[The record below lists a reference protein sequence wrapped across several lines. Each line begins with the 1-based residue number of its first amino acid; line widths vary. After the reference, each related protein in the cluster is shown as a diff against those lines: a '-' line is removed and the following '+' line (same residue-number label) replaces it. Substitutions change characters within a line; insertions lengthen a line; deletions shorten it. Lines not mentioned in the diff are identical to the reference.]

1 MSEILVI
8 NGPNINM
15 LGKRENDIY
24 GDVTY
29 ESLISKIDEF
39 SLKKNLKA
47 LQGV

>member
-1 MSEILVI
+1 MSDVLII

-29 ESLISKIDEF
+29 ESLIAKIKSF
-39 SLKKNLKA
+39 PQKKI
-47 LQGV
+47 